1 VTSDHWQRVR
11 DLFAATMDADAAS
24 RETALAR
31 ESDPAVADEVRTL
44 LAAHDRSDGFL
55 ERPAWEADPSLL
67 ADPADS
73 LSGRDLGPYRV
84 IREIGRGGMGVV
96 YEAEDRR
103 LRRRVALKALPREFT
118 SDPSRRER
126 LAREARAAASL
137 SHPGIATVFAFEELE
152 GERLV
157 VSELVRG
164 TSLREE
170 IARGPLPLPLVR
182 DTAAALADALGE
194 AHRRGIIHRDLKPE
208 NVLRR
213 EDGQVKI
220 LDFGIARVPATV
232 DSLTR
237 LTEEGIRLGTPGY
250 MAPEQLRG
258 ETADHRADIYALGV
272 LIHEMATGTLPS
284 GVASDLP
291 PPLDEVVRRCLQPR
305 AADRFASAAEVAA
318 ALRAAPRSRAR
329 WWWEFHQLAIS
340 ALLAAVVP
348 PAWSAR
354 PWIPA
359 PWGSIAFL
367 TVLGL
372 AVVAIAMRIHL
383 LFVWR
388 VAPATSGGQRRR
400 VRPLI
405 AAIEIALAALLAV
418 LAAALA
424 GPHDGVAAWFAA
436 AAMLLAVAVLII
448 EPATTGMLNA

>member
-1 VTSDHWQRVR
+1 MTSDHWQRVR

-24 RETALAR
+24 RETALAG
-31 ESDPAVADEVRTL
+31 ESDRAVVDEVRTL
-44 LAAHDRSDGFL
+44 LAAHDRSAGFL
-55 ERPAWEADPSLL
+55 ERPAWEEDASLL

-137 SHPGIATVFAFEELE
+137 SHPGIATVFAFEELQ

-170 IARGPLPLPLVR
+170 INRGPLPVPLVR

-194 AHRRGIIHRDLKPE
+194 AHRRGIVHRDLKPE

-220 LDFGIARVPATV
+220 LDFGIARVPAGV

-291 PPLDEVVRRCLQPR
+291 APLDEVVRRCLQPR
-305 AADRFASAAEVAA
+305 AADRYASAAEVAA
-318 ALRAAPRSRAR
+318 ALRAAPRSRAH
-329 WWWEFHQLAIS
+329 WWWEFHQVAIS

-348 PAWSAR
+348 PAWGAR
-354 PWIPA
+354 PWISA

-367 TVLGL
+367 GVLGL

-388 VAPATSGGQRRR
+388 VDPATVGGQRRR

-405 AAIEIALAALLAV
+405 AAIEIGLAVLLAV

-436 AAMLLAVAVLII
+436 AAMLLAVSLLVI
-448 EPATTGMLNA
+448 EPATTSMLNG